1 MSLLLSFSQEIHC
14 AMCFLFALFALQC
27 RQDGKRSGWRGWD
40 GLCWDANGTFSNTPR
55 NQIIAVSHFII
66 HTKCLLAKIL
76 YSILC
81 TGGGLCSHFYN
92 RTHTYTRLSIYLSI
106 FLYIQVCKATNQF
119 GEQRVEI
126 RLHVKVVLSVHIHP
140 QVQIVNSG
148 GTAVFNCSI
157 AGIGAI
163 AEERIDWY
171 HDGTLLQDLPSN
183 NK

>member
-1 MSLLLSFSQEIHC
+1 M
-14 AMCFLFALFALQC
+14 LFFFVLKWEE
-27 RQDGKRSGWRGWD
+27 GGMKTG
-40 GLCWDANGTFSNTPR
+40 WDANGAFSSTPR

-76 YSILC
+76 YSIPLC
-81 TGGGLCSHFYN
+81 SCSHFHN
-92 RTHTYTRLSIYLSI
+92 H
-106 FLYIQVCKATNQF
+106 IQVCKATNQF

-148 GTAVFNCSI
+148 GMAVFNCSI
-157 AGIGAI
+157 AGIAGI
-163 AEERIDWY
+163 GEERIDWY
-171 HDGTLLQDLPSN
+171 HDGTLLQPDLPSN